1 MSALP
6 SPFTLGLSHPLWA
19 SVSSVVSNG
28 VWPDHTSQPFF
39 FASVP
44 QRNLQSSPKLAS
56 AGWDSF
62 VVLGRELRGTL
73 GTEDLKES

>member
-1 MSALP
+1 MVFGQTTP
-6 SPFTLGLSHPLWA
+6 LSL
-19 SVSSVVSNG
+19 
-28 VWPDHTSQPFF
+28 FF

-62 VVLGRELRGTL
+62 VVLGRELGGTL